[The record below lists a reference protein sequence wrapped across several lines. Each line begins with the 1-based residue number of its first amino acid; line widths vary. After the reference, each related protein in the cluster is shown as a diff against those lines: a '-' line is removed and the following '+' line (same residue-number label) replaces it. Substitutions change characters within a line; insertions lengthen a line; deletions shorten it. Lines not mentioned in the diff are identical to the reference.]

1 MLSLS
6 TLGNILPGGHIT
18 RRIFLTSAL
27 AAVAS
32 LTSKSSW
39 FTTDSP
45 AAMGGSDAA
54 NIYGFSYTDIDGVEQ
69 SMNRYKGKVLIVVN
83 VATKCGYTKGNYE
96 QLQEMYDKYK
106 DKGLSV
112 LAFPCN
118 QFLNE
123 EPGTEAEIKEFACSR
138 FKVTFDM
145 AKKVD
150 VNGSGAHPLWEYMKN
165 QKGGTLINAIKWNF
179 TKFLIDRQGQ
189 VVNRYGP
196 TTDPKEMESEV
207 QKLLEQQQ

>member
-6 TLGNILPGGHIT
+6 SIGSIIPGGSIT

-45 AAMGGSDAA
+45 AAMGSDAA
-54 NIYGFSYTDIDGVEQ
+54 NVYGFSYTDIDGNEQ
-69 SMNRYKGKVLIVVN
+69 SMSRYQGKVLIVAN
-83 VATKCGYTKGNYE
+83 VASKCSYTKANYE
-96 QLQEMYDKYK
+96 ELQQMFDKYK

-123 EPGTEAEIKEFACSR
+123 EPGTESEIKEFACSR
-138 FKVTFDM
+138 YKVTFDM

-150 VNGSGAHPLWEYMKN
+150 VNGSGAHPLWEFMK
-165 QKGGTLINAIKWNF
+165 QQQGGTIINAIKWNF
-179 TKFLIDRQGQ
+179 TKFLIDKQGR

-196 TTDPKEMESEV
+196 TTNPKEFEADV
-207 QKLLEQQQ
+207 QKLLEQQ